1 MKNIKATKILTNKLK
16 NNKQKKD
23 EERTMENVL
32 KELSNGI
39 ENILNGMIPESIK
52 ESDRYCGDC
61 DGEETYF
68 APIAQIT
75 KIIPFK
81 WASIIEKDNSIDA
94 EFDGKIEHFNNVDE
108 FLKILENQMDNFKKE
123 NNFTN
128 EDVKERIFYGSLKV
142 TLSEKMRKL
151 ADKNKLK
158 EALDIEQVS
167 NACFEEF
174 VKKIENEAA
183 NGERSIRA
191 ELEDII
197 TPKMYKKFKLRQ
209 VKDYK
214 SFVNKIYEKV
224 LKMFENENFKI
235 IEKRVPYTCNPMPKY
250 ITYIQW

>member
-1 MKNIKATKILTNKLK
+1 
-16 NNKQKKD
+16 
-23 EERTMENVL
+23 MENVL

-39 ENILNGMIPESIK
+39 ENILKDMIPDNIK
-52 ESDRYCGDC
+52 ESDRYCGNC

-94 EFDGKIEHFNNVDE
+94 EFDGKIEHFNNVHE

-128 EDVKERIFYGSLKV
+128 EDVKERIFYGSMRV

-151 ADKNKLK
+151 TNKNRL
-158 EALDIEQVS
+158 EETLDIEQVS
-167 NACFEEF
+167 NVCFEEL

-183 NGERSIRA
+183 NGEDSIRA

-197 TPKMYKKFKLRQ
+197 TSKMYKKFKLKQ
-209 VKDYK
+209 VKDYEY
-214 SFVNKIYEKV
+214 FVNKIYKKV

-235 IEKRVPYTCNPMPKY
+235 IEKKVPYTCNPIPKY

>member
-1 MKNIKATKILTNKLK
+1 MK
-16 NNKQKKD
+16 
-23 EERTMENVL
+23 NVL

-39 ENILNGMIPESIK
+39 ENILKDMIPDNIK

-81 WASIIEKDNSIDA
+81 WASILEKDDSIDA
-94 EFDGKIEHFNNVDE
+94 EFDGKEQHFSNVDE
-108 FLKILENQMDNFKKE
+108 FLKELETQMDNFKKE
-123 NNFTN
+123 HNFTN
-128 EDVKERIFYGSLKV
+128 EDVKERIFYGSMRI

-151 ADKNKLK
+151 TNKNRL
-158 EALDIEQVS
+158 EETLDIEQVS
-167 NACFEEF
+167 NICFEEL

-183 NGERSIRA
+183 NGEDSIRA

-197 TPKMYKKFKLRQ
+197 TSKMYKKFKLKQ
-209 VKDYK
+209 VKDYEY
-214 SFVNKIYEKV
+214 FVNKIYKIV

-235 IEKRVPYTCNPMPKY
+235 IEKKVPYTCNHIPKY

>member
-1 MKNIKATKILTNKLK
+1 MK
-16 NNKQKKD
+16 
-23 EERTMENVL
+23 NVL

-39 ENILNGMIPESIK
+39 ENILKDMIPDNIK

-81 WASIIEKDNSIDA
+81 WASILEKDDSIDA
-94 EFDGKIEHFNNVDE
+94 EFDGKEQHFSNVDE
-108 FLKILENQMDNFKKE
+108 FLKELETQMDNFKKE
-123 NNFTN
+123 HNFTN
-128 EDVKERIFYGSLKV
+128 EDVKERIFYGSMRI

-151 ADKNKLK
+151 TNKNRL
-158 EALDIEQVS
+158 EETLDIEQVS
-167 NACFEEF
+167 NICFEEL

-183 NGERSIRA
+183 NGEDSIRA

-197 TPKMYKKFKLRQ
+197 TSKMYKKFKLKQ
-209 VKDYK
+209 VKDYEY
-214 SFVNKIYEKV
+214 FVNKIYKKV

-235 IEKRVPYTCNPMPKY
+235 IEKKVPYTCNHIPKY

>member
-1 MKNIKATKILTNKLK
+1 
-16 NNKQKKD
+16 
-23 EERTMENVL
+23 MENVL
-32 KELSNGI
+32 KELSNGV

-52 ESDRYCGDC
+52 ESDRFCGDC
-61 DGEETYF
+61 YEEETYF

-81 WASIIEKDNSIDA
+81 WAVILEKDNSIDA
-94 EFDGKIEHFNNVDE
+94 EFDGKEQHFKNVDE
-108 FLKILENQMDNFKKE
+108 FLKELENQMNNFKKE
-123 NNFTN
+123 HGFTN
-128 EDVKERIFYGSLKV
+128 EDVNERIFYGSMRV

-158 EALDIEQVS
+158 EDLDIEQIS

-183 NGERSIRA
+183 NGDSFIRA
-191 ELEDII
+191 ELEDVV
-197 TPKMYKKFKLRQ
+197 TSKMYKKFKLSQ
-209 VKDYK
+209 VKDYE
-214 SFVNKIYEKV
+214 SCVNKIYEKV
-224 LKMFENENFKI
+224 LEMFENENFKI

>member
-1 MKNIKATKILTNKLK
+1 
-16 NNKQKKD
+16 
-23 EERTMENVL
+23 MENVL

-39 ENILNGMIPESIK
+39 ENILKDMIPDNIK

-128 EDVKERIFYGSLKV
+128 EDVKERIFYGSMKV

-183 NGERSIRA
+183 NGEDSIRA

-197 TPKMYKKFKLRQ
+197 TSKMYKKFKLKQ
-209 VKDYK
+209 VKDYEY
-214 SFVNKIYEKV
+214 FVNKIYKKV
-224 LKMFENENFKI
+224 LKMFENENFRI
-235 IEKRVPYTCNPMPKY
+235 IEKKFLILATLCQSILLIFNGKKEKV
-250 ITYIQW
+250 QLFALFL

>member
-1 MKNIKATKILTNKLK
+1 MK
-16 NNKQKKD
+16 
-23 EERTMENVL
+23 NVL

-39 ENILNGMIPESIK
+39 ENILKDMIPDNIK

-61 DGEETYF
+61 DEEETYF

-81 WASIIEKDNSIDA
+81 WASILEKDDSIDA
-94 EFDGKIEHFNNVDE
+94 EFDGKEQHFSNVDE
-108 FLKILENQMDNFKKE
+108 FLKELETQMDNFKKE
-123 NNFTN
+123 HNFTN
-128 EDVKERIFYGSLKV
+128 EDVKERIFYGSMRI

-151 ADKNKLK
+151 TNKNRL
-158 EALDIEQVS
+158 EETLDIEQVS
-167 NACFEEF
+167 NICFEEL

-183 NGERSIRA
+183 NGEDSIRA

-197 TPKMYKKFKLRQ
+197 TSKMYKKFKLKQ
-209 VKDYK
+209 VKDYEY
-214 SFVNKIYEKV
+214 FVNKIYKKV

-235 IEKRVPYTCNPMPKY
+235 IEKKVPYTCNHIPKY

>member
-1 MKNIKATKILTNKLK
+1 MKNI
-16 NNKQKKD
+16 
-23 EERTMENVL
+23 L
-32 KELSNGI
+32 KELSNGV
-39 ENILNGMIPESIK
+39 ENILKDMIPDNIK

-81 WASIIEKDNSIDA
+81 WASILEKDD
-94 EFDGKIEHFNNVDE
+94 VDE
-108 FLKILENQMDNFKKE
+108 FLKELENQMDNFKKE
-123 NNFTN
+123 HNFTN
-128 EDVKERIFYGSLKV
+128 EDVKERIFYGSMRI

-151 ADKNKLK
+151 TNKNRL
-158 EALDIEQVS
+158 EETLDIEQVS
-167 NACFEEF
+167 NVCFEEL

-183 NGERSIRA
+183 NGEDSIRA

-197 TPKMYKKFKLRQ
+197 TSKMYKKFKLKQ
-209 VKDYK
+209 VKDYEY
-214 SFVNKIYEKV
+214 FVNKIYKKV

>member
-1 MKNIKATKILTNKLK
+1 
-16 NNKQKKD
+16 
-23 EERTMENVL
+23 MEKNVL

-39 ENILNGMIPESIK
+39 ENILKNMIPDNIK

-61 DGEETYF
+61 DEEETYF

-81 WASIIEKDNSIDA
+81 WASILEKDDSIDA
-94 EFDGKIEHFNNVDE
+94 EFDGKEQHFSNVDE
-108 FLKILENQMDNFKKE
+108 FLKELENQMDNFKKE
-123 NNFTN
+123 HNFTN
-128 EDVKERIFYGSLKV
+128 EDVKERIFYGSMRI

-183 NGERSIRA
+183 NGDDFIQA
-191 ELEDII
+191 NLEDVVTFEICKNF
-197 TPKMYKKFKLRQ
+197 KMKQLENYETFKIKVYKK
-209 VKDYK
+209 
-214 SFVNKIYEKV
+214 V
-224 LKMFENENFKI
+224 LEMFESENFKVVENRI
-235 IEKRVPYTCNPMPKY
+235 PCSCDF
-250 ITYIQW
+250 ITYIKW

>member
-1 MKNIKATKILTNKLK
+1 
-16 NNKQKKD
+16 
-23 EERTMENVL
+23 MEKNVL

-39 ENILNGMIPESIK
+39 ENILKNMIPDNIK

-61 DGEETYF
+61 DEEETYF

-81 WASIIEKDNSIDA
+81 WASILEKDDSIDA
-94 EFDGKIEHFNNVDE
+94 EFDGKEQHFSNVDE
-108 FLKILENQMDNFKKE
+108 FLKELENQMDNFKKE
-123 NNFTN
+123 HNFTN
-128 EDVKERIFYGSLKV
+128 EDVKERIFYGSMRI

-183 NGERSIRA
+183 NGDDFIQA
-191 ELEDII
+191 NLEDVVTFEICRNF
-197 TPKMYKKFKLRQ
+197 KMKQLENYETFKIKVYKK
-209 VKDYK
+209 
-214 SFVNKIYEKV
+214 V
-224 LKMFENENFKI
+224 LEMFESENFKVVENRI
-235 IEKRVPYTCNPMPKY
+235 PCSCDF
-250 ITYIQW
+250 ITYIKW